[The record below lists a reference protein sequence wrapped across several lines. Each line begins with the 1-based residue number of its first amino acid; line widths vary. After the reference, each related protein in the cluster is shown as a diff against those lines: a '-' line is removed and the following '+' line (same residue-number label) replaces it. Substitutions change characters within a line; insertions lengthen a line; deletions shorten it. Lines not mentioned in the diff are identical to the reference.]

1 MVMKML
7 AGALLSTA
15 LMVVWGVVFWFVA
28 LPSGWVLQSFPA
40 GTGMQARFENELP
53 KSGSYYFPLPKSDSP
68 LDAFVKGVLKF
79 QRLGGIGTTGMLH
92 YTRTQSNSFSLF
104 AFLTAAGYLFLSA
117 VLGGITLLI
126 TIQGKSSYF
135 SRMMF
140 LFWLGILVSLAGR
153 LMDPAVLGLPWPYFL
168 TSALHA
174 FTNWIIIGFVMAAFV
189 QKTRGYVHYTD
200 SSKPLWKRALDV
212 D

>member
-1 MVMKML
+1 MVKML
-7 AGALLSTA
+7 AGSLFSMA
-15 LMVVWGVVFWFVA
+15 LMAVWGVIFWAFL
-28 LPSGWVLQSFPA
+28 LPSGWVLQSFP
-40 GTGMQARFENELP
+40 GETDWPSRFESELP
-53 KSGSYYFPLPKSDSP
+53 ESGSYYFPPPESETP
-68 LDAFVKGVLKF
+68 LDALVKGVLRF
-79 QRLGGIGTTGMLH
+79 QGLGEAGPAGVLH
-92 YTRTQSNSFSLF
+92 YTRPRSDPPPPF
-104 AFLTAAGYLFLSA
+104 AFLAAGGYLFFSA
-117 VLGGITLLI
+117 LLGGITLRMTL
-126 TIQGKSSYF
+126 QGKSSYF
-135 SRMMF
+135 SRAMF

-168 TSALHA
+168 TSALHV